1 MPADLARLARKI
13 RFVARPR
20 AVILV
25 YHRVAEPECDP
36 FSLAVTPQHFA
47 EHLRVVR
54 DRYVP
59 VRLRELVTAA
69 KSGRV
74 PHRAVAVTFDDGYA
88 DNHHAAKPLLEIE
101 EVPATVFVVASAIDS
116 REEFWWDRLD
126 RLVLH
131 SGPLP
136 AHLSLALGGGSVD
149 WDIRD
154 SGDDSVHPHA
164 DRGWSTRAETDPST
178 RHRIFRE
185 LWSLL
190 QPLSEELREGAMR
203 DLERQLGGGFGPR
216 VGNLP
221 LSSAA
226 LVELSRGQTIEIG
239 AHGWTHSRL
248 ADLPPAARRREI
260 GDARRRLEELT
271 GCPVTSF
278 AYPYGTP
285 QDYGSDTPRIVAEMG
300 FDCACANVSGWIVAG
315 VDCFEAPRLRVFD
328 WSGEEFASRLRRF
341 LWA

>member
-25 YHRVAEPECDP
+25 YHRIIEPECDP
-36 FSLAVTPQHFA
+36 FSLAVTPRHFA

-59 VRLRELVTAA
+59 VPLRELVAAA
-69 KSGRV
+69 KQGRV

-88 DNHHAAKPLLEIE
+88 DNHHTAKPLLEME
-101 EVPATVFVVASAIDS
+101 EVPATVFVVAGAVDS
-116 REEFWWDRLD
+116 GEEFWWDRLE

-131 SGPLP
+131 SRPLP
-136 AHLSLALGGGSVD
+136 AHLSLELAGGSVG

-154 SGDDSVHPHA
+154 SGDSMHPHA
-164 DRGWSTRAETDPST
+164 DREWSTRAETDPST
-178 RHRIFRE
+178 RHRVFRE

-190 QPLSEELREGAMR
+190 QPLSEELRESAMR
-203 DLERQLGGGFGPR
+203 NLELQLGGGSAPR
-216 VGNLP
+216 VENLP
-221 LSSAA
+221 LNAAA
-226 LVELSRGQTIEIG
+226 LVELSRGQLVEIG

-248 ADLPPAARRREI
+248 ADLPPDARRREI

-271 GCPVTSF
+271 GLPVRSF
-278 AYPYGTP
+278 AYPYGRP
-285 QDYGSDTPRIVAEMG
+285 EDYGSDTPRIVAEMG
-300 FDCACANVSGWIVAG
+300 FECACANVSGWIVAG
-315 VDCFEAPRLRVFD
+315 VDRFEAPRLRVFD
-328 WSGEEFASRLRRF
+328 WSGQEFARRLRRF